1 MNRVLIKTYVL
12 PEEREAI
19 REKAARLDLTVSEF
33 VRKVATGARIPVPQN
48 DAEIRELI
56 RFRADLARLGN
67 LLKLALDDPGWI
79 APDAP
84 DLDVEA
90 LIRHI
95 AASKDLLRRKIEAL

>member
-1 MNRVLIKTYVL
+1 MNRVTLKVYVE
-12 PEEREAI
+12 PGEREAI
-19 REKAARLDLTVSEF
+19 REKARRLDLTVSEF
-33 VRKVATGARIPVPQN
+33 LRRVGTGTRLPVPRN
-48 DAEIRELI
+48 DAEIRDLI

-67 LLKLALDDPGWI
+67 LLRLALDDPGWI
-79 APDAP
+79 APDRP